1 MRLLYLSPS
10 ASMGGAERVLLDLLG
25 MVRRA
30 EPSWPV
36 GLLVAGDGPLVDD
49 ARRLGVRTMIV
60 PFPRELARLGDAGL
74 SASTREASAWT
85 RFMGHAVGGSFSILA
100 YIRRLRREIAD
111 FAPDVM
117 HSNGFKMHLLGACVR
132 PSRAVLIWHFHDYLG
147 SRPVTCRLIKGLKG
161 RCSAIAAVSASVA
174 MDVRHELGDSVE
186 VRTIWNAVDLTRF
199 RPDGPRLDL
208 DAAAGL
214 PPAGPGVIRVG
225 LVATFARWKGHLL
238 FLDVLRPLVA
248 KYNVRAYIV
257 GGPVY
262 QTDGSQYSIE
272 ELRTA
277 AARLGIA
284 SSVGFTGFVTDPA
297 AALRGLDVVV
307 HASTAPE
314 PFGLVIAEAM
324 AAGRPVVVSDGG
336 GVAEL
341 VRPEHD
347 ALTYRVNNT
356 QELRAQVERLIVDAA
371 LRRRLGAAARQA
383 AVERFQPARFT
394 EQMLELYTQFNRAA
408 AA

>member
-25 MVRRA
+25 MVRRV

-60 PFPRELARLGDAGL
+60 PFPRELARLGDASL

-100 YIRRLRREIAD
+100 YIRRLRREISD

-132 PSRAVLIWHFHDYLG
+132 PSRAALIWHFHDYLG

-214 PPAGPGVIRVG
+214 PPAAPGVIRVG

-248 KYNVRAYIV
+248 KHNIRAYIV

-347 ALTYRVNNT
+347 ALTYRVNNA
-356 QELRAQVERLIVDAA
+356 QELSAQVERLIVDAA